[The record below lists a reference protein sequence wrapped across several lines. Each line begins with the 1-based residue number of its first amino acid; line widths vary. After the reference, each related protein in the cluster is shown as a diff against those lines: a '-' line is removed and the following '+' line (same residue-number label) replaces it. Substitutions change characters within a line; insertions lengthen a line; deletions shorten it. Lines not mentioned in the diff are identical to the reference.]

1 MQTFVSNRGNPYEQ
15 PTWVDGEKIR
25 KTQNKS
31 RLHSEIHLRNPVKS
45 DGKNE
50 MGDTNVPR
58 QLLTLAYNMTQGPL
72 DVDCQKAQEYIRVP
86 GSPEVHQK
94 NGT

>member
-58 QLLTLAYNMTQGPL
+58 QLLTLACTVCGQGKL
-72 DVDCQKAQEYIRVP
+72 ATHRNDRTSIRI
-86 GSPEVHQK
+86 
-94 NGT
+94 